1 MHIYITLLQIEQDMI
16 GKTQIAIKFENIFI
30 EWFFPPLHYTKTW
43 SFLSGTLQKYSS
55 SSEKKFEKKISKQ
68 IFFVL
73 ELSHKFTYFTPKKYF
88 KFWDDKFSVTTWVRQ
103 ASITTPCCARS
114 PGHTKPKRRWLY
126 CFVCYRKSWKL
137 SVLSPFVC

>member
-55 SSEKKFEKKISKQ
+55 SSEKKIEKKFQNRFFCAGTFSQ
-68 IFFVL
+68 IYLLYSLKIFQIL
-73 ELSHKFTYFTPKKYF
+73 GWQILS
-88 KFWDDKFSVTTWVRQ
+88 DN
-103 ASITTPCCARS
+103 
-114 PGHTKPKRRWLY
+114 
-126 CFVCYRKSWKL
+126 L
-137 SVLSPFVC
+137 S